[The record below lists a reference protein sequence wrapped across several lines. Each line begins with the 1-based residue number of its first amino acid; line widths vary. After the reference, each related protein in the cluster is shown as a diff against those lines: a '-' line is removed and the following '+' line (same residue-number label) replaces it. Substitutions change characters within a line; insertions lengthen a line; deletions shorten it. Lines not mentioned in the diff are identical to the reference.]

1 MIFNS
6 CIENM
11 LHVSIEKEIADN
23 NSLIWR
29 QKIHQQDIKVK
40 EISFREKV
48 IYKKKL
54 LQLYANIF

>member
-29 QKIHQQDIKVK
+29 QKIH
-40 EISFREKV
+40 
-48 IYKKKL
+48 
-54 LQLYANIF
+54 